1 MVISYLEKTKE
12 EFFETKASLN
22 EQLVAVQNHY
32 KENLKMIQLLE
43 EHGLENMLFICELS
57 VACAK
62 KHLTI

>member
-1 MVISYLEKTKE
+1 
-12 EFFETKASLN
+12 
-22 EQLVAVQNHY
+22 
-32 KENLKMIQLLE
+32 MIQLLE